1 MGRASNIVCQVENP
15 WLDLPPS
22 RPYVLPMDGPQVDA
36 YNEKHQAK
44 YRFDLD
50 LIPAPF
56 MGNPEARL
64 VLLARNPGIS
74 PGDHEAHRD
83 PDFTSTLRANIQGRP
98 EAQAAVGLLNRF
110 RDLPTG
116 IYWRPL
122 FRWLLERVRSS
133 DDLASRVLIVEF
145 QPYRS
150 IEYRRVTLPSQ
161 LYGFHLVRNA
171 VGNGAT
177 IVFLGPAEWRI
188 AVPELGSYPK
198 VVPLRNTRRP
208 YLSPGNCGHEEFQQ
222 VLAAVGC
229 GP

>member
-1 MGRASNIVCQVENP
+1 VENP

-22 RPYVLPMDGPQVDA
+22 PPYVLPMDAPQVDA
-36 YNEKHQAK
+36 YNEKLRRPNQAQ

-50 LIPAPF
+50 LMPAPF

-74 PGDHEAHRD
+74 RGDHEAHRD
-83 PDFTSTLRANIQGRP
+83 ADFAETLRANIQGRP

-116 IYWRPL
+116 VYWRPL
-122 FRWLLERVRSS
+122 FRWLLERVRSC

-150 IEYRRVTLPSQ
+150 IEYKQVTLPSQ
-161 LYGFHLVRNA
+161 RYGFHLVHNA
-171 VGNGAT
+171 VENGAT
-177 IVFLGPAEWRI
+177 VVLLGPAEWRI
-188 AVPELGSYPK
+188 AVPELVSYQK
-198 VVPLRNTRRP
+198 VVPLRNIRRP
-208 YLSPGNCGHEEFQQ
+208 YLSPGNCGDEEFQQ

-229 GP
+229 GPSTLS